1 MPKITYIVC
10 IILSVFVIAIT
21 VFSFQSEESIIAQA
35 GEKAEEVFYSEDIPE
50 DNYEGE
56 YFSFYLPANM
66 NVEEVDMFNAIVHG
80 GDQPLLVFYNT
91 LEDNRSQL
99 NYEAAKTEDV
109 VLLESF
115 SGDDKFGYI
124 RLLHE
129 DEKMGYELQIGVGG
143 VKLTTFTSKNKAI
156 TDSENLM
163 KIALSIVE

>member
-1 MPKITYIVC
+1 MPKMTYIVC

-66 NVEEVDMFNAIVHG
+66 NVEEVDMFNAIVHD

-91 LEDNRSQL
+91 LEDNKSQL
-99 NYEAAKTEDV
+99 NYEAAKIEDV
-109 VLLESF
+109 ALLESF
-115 SGDDKFGYI
+115 SGNDKFGYI
-124 RLLHE
+124 RLLPE
-129 DEKMGYELQIGVGG
+129 DENMGYELQIGVGG